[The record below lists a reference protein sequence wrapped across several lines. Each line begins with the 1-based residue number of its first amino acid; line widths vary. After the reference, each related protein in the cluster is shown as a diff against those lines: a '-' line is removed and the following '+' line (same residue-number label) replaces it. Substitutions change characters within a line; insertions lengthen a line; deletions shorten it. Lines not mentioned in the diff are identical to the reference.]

1 MRVAATVWLTVVLL
15 TSAAAQNGKL
25 PFELQPLADLSFLF
39 VCYCFFFFCYVI
51 CCCCCLVF
59 IDCRNCHQDF
69 CSTVNPPC
77 CVIEGLQT
85 STCNCNTSVI
95 QCQGSSTEL
104 FPVVDDCT
112 ANTTFNTSLADGSG
126 SGIMSN
132 GFYIIIGHQFCTSA
146 CFDKITLHSDD
157 SSGILKFHI
166 YKRYSNPERSSF
178 RDGLFVEQTSF
189 NVTLSLVEGSDDA
202 LEANVTNPLAC
213 FDSGDYLGLSIGQ
226 DLQIKS
232 ITNVEAFPKI
242 GQGARY
248 YDQPPLIS
256 NCTSNSTVLELTT
269 NGEGTMNE
277 LPLMTVIYKG
287 NYSQNY
293 LC

>member
-1 MRVAATVWLTVVLL
+1 MNA
-15 TSAAAQNGKL
+15 
-25 PFELQPLADLSFLF
+25 P
-39 VCYCFFFFCYVI
+39 CYV
-51 CCCCCLVF
+51 
-59 IDCRNCHQDF
+59 
-69 CSTVNPPC
+69 T
-77 CVIEGLQT
+77 EGPQT

-95 QCQGSSTEL
+95 QCKGSSTEL

-112 ANTTFNTSLADGSG
+112 ANTFNTSLADGSG
-126 SGIMSN
+126 SGIMNN
-132 GFYIIIGHQFCTSA
+132 GFYIIRGRQFCTSA

-166 YKRYSNPERSSF
+166 YKRYSNPEAAF

-232 ITNVEAFPKI
+232 ITNVEAFPNI

-256 NCTSNSTVLELTT
+256 NCTSNSTVLKLTT
-269 NGEGTMNE
+269 NGVGMNE

>member
-1 MRVAATVWLTVVLL
+1 MNAPA
-15 TSAAAQNGKL
+15 
-25 PFELQPLADLSFLF
+25 
-39 VCYCFFFFCYVI
+39 
-51 CCCCCLVF
+51 
-59 IDCRNCHQDF
+59 
-69 CSTVNPPC
+69 PC
-77 CVIEGLQT
+77 NVTEGPQT

-95 QCQGSSTEL
+95 QCKGSSTEL

-126 SGIMSN
+126 SGIMRN
-132 GFYIIIGHQFCTSA
+132 GFYIISGRQFCTSA

-157 SSGILKFHI
+157 SSGTLKFHI
-166 YKRYSNPERSSF
+166 YKRYSDSEAILTN
-178 RDGLFVEQTSF
+178 GLFVEQTSF

-232 ITNVEAFPKI
+232 VAKI
-242 GQGARY
+242 DVFSRLAQGARK

-256 NCTSNSTVLELTT
+256 NCISNSTVLDLTT
-269 NGEGTMNE
+269 NGDGDNE